1 MLRLTRYLTK
11 NYDTPDGHKLSVYEK
26 GGGYQQ
32 AKRALGM
39 TREALVEEMKAA
51 NIRGR
56 GGAGFAMGVKWSF
69 MPWPPK
75 PERPPRGRSPARR
88 FRLGCFLLAP
98 PHPGDPPGSLHGV
111 RLDGGEPRRQP
122 LGSWPVLLPHRRRR
136 QNR

>member
-56 GGAGFAMGVKWSF
+56 GGAGFPMGVKWSF

-75 PERPPRGRSPARR
+75 PEASQMRGDNSPSCGIRCNELPSRPDQMCSISM
-88 FRLGCFLLAP
+88 P
-98 PHPGDPPGSLHGV
+98 PSCG
-111 RLDGGEPRRQP
+111 
-122 LGSWPVLLPHRRRR
+122 
-136 QNR
+136 